1 MSKNLK
7 TSRRSFVK
15 ASSAA
20 ATVSILP
27 SGMLFGQNKPS
38 EQFRFA
44 QIGCGGKG
52 TVDMAETIKAGGKLV
67 AMCDV
72 DTKRAGNSIKKHKD
86 VPLYADY
93 RVLLDKH
100 DKEIDGVVVTTPDH
114 THACIALEAI
124 KRGKHVYVQK
134 PLARTYEECQVLQD
148 ASKKYNV
155 VTQMGNQG
163 HAGSGLKVWQQ
174 MQNENAFGDI
184 KHIHTWSNRPI
195 WPQGMQS
202 APQAESAPSNL
213 DWDLWL
219 GPVASRPFSSKYL
232 PFNWRGWWD
241 FGCGAMG
248 DMACHNMDP
257 AFWILELGLPDS
269 VKATV
274 SSPVNIAY
282 PESSII
288 EYKFNKSPVTGKPVT
303 LTWYDGKHR
312 PKMPAGSHPELDAGQ
327 NGCLIEGSKMSAM
340 GGMCAGRPRPIA
352 ITGQE
357 YSRDVKDLEKH
368 WRNESKKHKD
378 DDNYKLWV
386 DAAKAG
392 DPNAPGA
399 KFDYSAPFSQAILI
413 GCIAL
418 KFPNRELKWDQKT
431 KSFSNCDEAN
441 QWLSFLPRKG
451 FDLSI

>member
-7 TSRRSFVK
+7 TNRRSFVK
-15 ASSAA
+15 AGTAA
-20 ATVSILP
+20 ASVTILP

-52 TVDMAETIKAGGKLV
+52 TVDMTETIKAGGKLV

-72 DTKRAGNSIKKHKD
+72 DTKRAGGTIKKHKD

-100 DKEIDGVVVTTPDH
+100 DKELDGVVVTTPDH
-114 THACIALEAI
+114 THACVALEAI

-184 KHIHTWSNRPI
+184 NHIHTWSNRPI

-202 APQAESAPSNL
+202 MPQAETAPSTLN
-213 DWDLWL
+213 WDLWL
-219 GPVASRPFSSKYL
+219 GPVAERPYSSKYL
-232 PFNWRGWWD
+232 PFAWRGWWD

-257 AFWILELGLPDS
+257 AFLDPR
-269 VKATV
+269 
-274 SSPVNIAY
+274 
-282 PESSII
+282 
-288 EYKFNKSPVTGKPVT
+288 
-303 LTWYDGKHR
+303 TWT
-312 PKMPAGSHPELDAGQ
+312 A
-327 NGCLIEGSKMSAM
+327 
-340 GGMCAGRPRPIA
+340 
-352 ITGQE
+352 
-357 YSRDVKDLEKH
+357 
-368 WRNESKKHKD
+368 
-378 DDNYKLWV
+378 
-386 DAAKAG
+386 
-392 DPNAPGA
+392 
-399 KFDYSAPFSQAILI
+399 
-413 GCIAL
+413 
-418 KFPNRELKWDQKT
+418 
-431 KSFSNCDEAN
+431 
-441 QWLSFLPRKG
+441 
-451 FDLSI
+451 